1 MHNWG
6 SQAQGTQQQPS
17 SAEPATAATTAKG
30 INPAV
35 AAVATMYHDKCKPA
49 HKAAVEASQ
58 AVASVRSALTV
69 YLRQGGV
76 SQGRLP
82 DLTSLGPT
90 ELKSPGG
97 SYRSDR
103 FHFFVV
109 LCNLV

>member
-6 SQAQGTQQQPS
+6 SQAQATPQQPS
-17 SAEPATAATTAKG
+17 SAEPAAAATTAKG
-30 INPAV
+30 INSAV